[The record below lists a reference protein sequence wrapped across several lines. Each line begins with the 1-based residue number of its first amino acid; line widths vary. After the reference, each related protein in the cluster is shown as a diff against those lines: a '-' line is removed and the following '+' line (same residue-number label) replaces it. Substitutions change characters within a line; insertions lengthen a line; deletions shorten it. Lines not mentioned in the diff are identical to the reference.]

1 MSPIAIVS
9 IILLLVFAGFLAAS
23 ESALTSISR
32 VVIDELEG
40 KRGGALLRK
49 YSAQPAR
56 YLNVILLVR
65 KLCEFTATVLLAVI
79 LLRNYPSAQAMA
91 LTVAIM
97 VVLSYVVVGVGPRTL
112 GKQQPHKY
120 ARYGI
125 IVAYGMAFLLGPVT
139 KILISVGNALTP
151 GKGFRSGPFTSEAE
165 LRDLVDQ
172 AHERGLV
179 ESDEHEM
186 IHSVFEL
193 GDTLVRELMV
203 PRTDMV
209 WVEKDKSLR
218 QGLSLALRSGY
229 SRIPV
234 IGDSIDN
241 IVGIVY
247 VKDLA
252 KRALDHHESEQSETI
267 EQHMR
272 PANFVPEIKMA
283 DDLLKEMQKNQI
295 HLAIVVDEYGGTAGI
310 ITIEDIIEEIVGEIE
325 DEFDD
330 AEIQYTKQAENAFLF
345 EGRTSLNDLL
355 KIIGEEYEPMI
366 EEARGVPLSASCVV
380 HRGEMLEILQ
390 SARDF
395 LPVDFLTAESI
406 LNERDQIIDEGR
418 SSAEAMIA
426 TTREDVSRMIEQ
438 TSIVQAARDEAQRIL
453 VDARAVAEEERHEV
467 EAYID
472 ARLATLEV
480 ILNKTLDA
488 VARGRERLE
497 GAGDNDVLSQLNS
510 DR

>member
-1 MSPIAIVS
+1 MSPIAIIS
-9 IILLLVFAGFLAAS
+9 IIALLAFAGFLAAS

-32 VVIDELEG
+32 IVVEELEG

-65 KLCEFTATVLLAVI
+65 KLCELTATVLLASI

-91 LTVAIM
+91 LTVLIM

-125 IVAYGMAFLLGPVT
+125 IVAYGLAIILGPVT
-139 KILISVGNALTP
+139 KLLITVGNAITP

-165 LRDLVDQ
+165 LRDLVDL

-203 PRTDMV
+203 PRTEMV
-209 WVEKDKSLR
+209 WIEKDKSLR
-218 QGLSLALRSGY
+218 QGLSLALRSGF

-234 IGDSIDN
+234 VGTGLDN
-241 IVGIVY
+241 IIGIVY

-252 KRALDHHESEQSETI
+252 KRALDHHEAEQSENI

-272 PANFVPEIKMA
+272 PANFIPEIKMA
-283 DDLLKEMQKNQI
+283 DELLKEMQRDQI
-295 HLAIVVDEYGGTAGI
+295 HLAVVVDEYGGTAGI

-330 AEIQYTKQAENAFLF
+330 GEDHFTWLSPDKARANATLHIEDLADELKIVISDSDF
-345 EGRTSLNDLL
+345 EDVDTIGGLMAQKLGRVPIAGSTISLNGWS
-355 KIIGEEYEPMI
+355 ITSE
-366 EEARGVPLSASCVV
+366 RPL
-380 HRGEMLEILQ
+380 
-390 SARDF
+390 
-395 LPVDFLTAESI
+395 
-406 LNERDQIIDEGR
+406 GR
-418 SSAEAMIA
+418 RRRISSVLI
-426 TTREDVSRMIEQ
+426 
-438 TSIVQAARDEAQRIL
+438 
-453 VDARAVAEEERHEV
+453 
-467 EAYID
+467 
-472 ARLATLEV
+472 
-480 ILNKTLDA
+480 
-488 VARGRERLE
+488 ERLE
-497 GAGDNDVLSQLNS
+497 VEIEDHE
-510 DR
+510 

>member
-1 MSPIAIVS
+1 MSPIAIIS
-9 IILLLVFAGFLAAS
+9 IIALLAFAGFLAAS

-32 VVIDELEG
+32 IVVEELEG

-65 KLCEFTATVLLAVI
+65 KLCEFTATVLLASI

-91 LTVAIM
+91 LTVLIM

-125 IVAYGMAFLLGPVT
+125 IVAYGLAIILGPVT
-139 KILISVGNALTP
+139 KLLITVGNAITP

-165 LRDLVDQ
+165 LRDLVDL

-203 PRTDMV
+203 PRTEMV
-209 WVEKDKSLR
+209 WIEKDKSLR
-218 QGLSLALRSGY
+218 QGLSLALRSGF

-234 IGDSIDN
+234 VGTGPDN
-241 IVGIVY
+241 IIGIVY

-252 KRALDHHESEQSETI
+252 KRALDHHEAEQSENI

-272 PANFVPEIKMA
+272 PASFIPEIKMA
-283 DDLLKEMQKNQI
+283 DELLKEMQRDQI
-295 HLAIVVDEYGGTAGI
+295 HLAVVVDEYGGTAGI

-330 AEIQYTKQAENAFLF
+330 GEDHFTWLSPDKARANATLHIEDLANELKIVISDSDF
-345 EGRTSLNDLL
+345 EDVDTIGGLMAQKLGRVPIAGSTISLNGWS
-355 KIIGEEYEPMI
+355 ITSE
-366 EEARGVPLSASCVV
+366 RPL
-380 HRGEMLEILQ
+380 
-390 SARDF
+390 
-395 LPVDFLTAESI
+395 
-406 LNERDQIIDEGR
+406 GR
-418 SSAEAMIA
+418 RRRISSVLI
-426 TTREDVSRMIEQ
+426 
-438 TSIVQAARDEAQRIL
+438 
-453 VDARAVAEEERHEV
+453 
-467 EAYID
+467 
-472 ARLATLEV
+472 
-480 ILNKTLDA
+480 
-488 VARGRERLE
+488 ERLE
-497 GAGDNDVLSQLNS
+497 VEIEDHE
-510 DR
+510 

>member
-1 MSPIAIVS
+1 MSPLAIIS
-9 IILLLVFAGFLAAS
+9 IIALLAFAGFLAAS

-32 VVIDELEG
+32 IVVEELEG

-49 YSAQPAR
+49 YSLQPAR

-79 LLRNYPSAQAMA
+79 LLRNYSSAQAMA

-125 IVAYGMAFLLGPVT
+125 IVAYALAFLLGPVT
-139 KILISVGNALTP
+139 KLLIAVGNALTP

-209 WVEKDKSLR
+209 WIEKDKTLR

-234 IGDSIDN
+234 VGTGPDN
-241 IVGIVY
+241 IIGIVY

-252 KRALDHHESEQSETI
+252 KRALDHHDAEQSENI

-272 PANFVPEIKMA
+272 PATFVPEIKMA
-283 DDLLKEMQKNQI
+283 DELLKEMQRNQI
-295 HLAIVVDEYGGTAGI
+295 HLAVVVDEYGGTAGI

-330 AEIQYTKQAENAFLF
+330 GDDDFVWLSPDKARANA
-345 EGRTSLNDLL
+345 SLHIEDLADEL
-355 KIIGEEYEPMI
+355 KI
-366 EEARGVPLSASCVV
+366 
-380 HRGEMLEILQ
+380 EI
-390 SARDF
+390 SESDF
-395 LPVDFLTAESI
+395 
-406 LNERDQIIDEGR
+406 
-418 SSAEAMIA
+418 
-426 TTREDVSRMIEQ
+426 EDVDTIGGLMAQKLGRVPIAGSTVSLHGWSI
-438 TSIVQAARDEAQRIL
+438 TSERPLGRRRRISSVL
-453 VDARAVAEEERHEV
+453 
-467 EAYID
+467 I
-472 ARLATLEV
+472 
-480 ILNKTLDA
+480 
-488 VARGRERLE
+488 ERLE
-497 GAGDNDVLSQLNS
+497 KEIEDHE
-510 DR
+510 

>member
-1 MSPIAIVS
+1 MSPIAIIS
-9 IILLLVFAGFLAAS
+9 IIALLAFAGFLAAS

-32 VVIDELEG
+32 IVVEELEG

-65 KLCEFTATVLLAVI
+65 KLCELTATVLLASI

-125 IVAYGMAFLLGPVT
+125 IVAYGLAIILGPVT
-139 KILISVGNALTP
+139 KLLITVGNAITP

-165 LRDLVDQ
+165 LRDLVDL

-203 PRTDMV
+203 PRTEMV
-209 WVEKDKSLR
+209 WIEKDKSLR
-218 QGLSLALRSGY
+218 QGLSLALRSGF

-234 IGDSIDN
+234 VGTGPDN
-241 IVGIVY
+241 IIGIVY

-252 KRALDHHESEQSETI
+252 KRALDHHEAEQSENI

-272 PANFVPEIKMA
+272 PANFIPEIKMA
-283 DDLLKEMQKNQI
+283 DELLKEMQRDQI
-295 HLAIVVDEYGGTAGI
+295 HLAVVVDEYGGTAGI

-330 AEIQYTKQAENAFLF
+330 GEDHFTWLSPDKARANATLHIEDLADELKIVISDSDF
-345 EGRTSLNDLL
+345 EDVDTIGGLMAQKLGRVPIAGSTISLNGWS
-355 KIIGEEYEPMI
+355 ITSE
-366 EEARGVPLSASCVV
+366 RPL
-380 HRGEMLEILQ
+380 
-390 SARDF
+390 
-395 LPVDFLTAESI
+395 
-406 LNERDQIIDEGR
+406 GR
-418 SSAEAMIA
+418 RRRISSVLI
-426 TTREDVSRMIEQ
+426 
-438 TSIVQAARDEAQRIL
+438 
-453 VDARAVAEEERHEV
+453 
-467 EAYID
+467 
-472 ARLATLEV
+472 
-480 ILNKTLDA
+480 
-488 VARGRERLE
+488 ERLE
-497 GAGDNDVLSQLNS
+497 VEIEDHE
-510 DR
+510 

>member
-1 MSPIAIVS
+1 MSPIAITS
-9 IILLLVFAGFLAAS
+9 IIALLAFAGFLAAS

-32 VVIDELEG
+32 IVVEELEG

-65 KLCEFTATVLLAVI
+65 KFCELTATVLLASI
-79 LLRNYPSAQAMA
+79 LLRNYSSAQAMA

-125 IVAYGMAFLLGPVT
+125 IVAHGLAIILGPVT
-139 KILISVGNALTP
+139 KLLITLGNAITP

-179 ESDEHEM
+179 ESNEHEM

-209 WVEKDKSLR
+209 WIEKDKTLR
-218 QGLSLALRSGY
+218 QGLSLALRSGF

-234 IGDSIDN
+234 VGTGLDN
-241 IVGIVY
+241 IIGIVY

-252 KRALDHHESEQSETI
+252 KRALDHHEAEQSENI
-267 EQHMR
+267 EAHMR

-283 DDLLKEMQKNQI
+283 DELLKEMQRDQI
-295 HLAIVVDEYGGTAGI
+295 HLAVVVDEYGGTAGI

-325 DEFDD
+325 DEFDAGEVNFTWLTTEKARANATFHIED
-330 AEIQYTKQAENAFLF
+330 LASELKIEINESDF
-345 EGRTSLNDLL
+345 EDVDTIGGLMAQKLGRVPIAGSTISLNGWS
-355 KIIGEEYEPMI
+355 ITSE
-366 EEARGVPLSASCVV
+366 RPL
-380 HRGEMLEILQ
+380 
-390 SARDF
+390 
-395 LPVDFLTAESI
+395 
-406 LNERDQIIDEGR
+406 GR
-418 SSAEAMIA
+418 RRRISSVLI
-426 TTREDVSRMIEQ
+426 
-438 TSIVQAARDEAQRIL
+438 
-453 VDARAVAEEERHEV
+453 
-467 EAYID
+467 
-472 ARLATLEV
+472 
-480 ILNKTLDA
+480 
-488 VARGRERLE
+488 ERLE
-497 GAGDNDVLSQLNS
+497 REIEDHE
-510 DR
+510 

>member
-1 MSPIAIVS
+1 MSPLAIIS
-9 IILLLVFAGFLAAS
+9 IIALLAFAGFLAAS

-32 VVIDELEG
+32 IVVEELEG

-49 YSAQPAR
+49 YSLQPAR

-79 LLRNYPSAQAMA
+79 LLRNYSSAQAMA

-125 IVAYGMAFLLGPVT
+125 IVAYALAFLLGPVT
-139 KILISVGNALTP
+139 KLLIAVGNALTP

-209 WVEKDKSLR
+209 WIEKDKTLR

-234 IGDSIDN
+234 VGTGPDN
-241 IVGIVY
+241 IIGIVY

-252 KRALDHHESEQSETI
+252 RRALDHHDAEQSENI

-272 PANFVPEIKMA
+272 PATFVPEIKMA
-283 DDLLKEMQKNQI
+283 DELLKEMQRNQI
-295 HLAIVVDEYGGTAGI
+295 HLAVVVDEYGGTAGI

-330 AEIQYTKQAENAFLF
+330 GDDDFVWLSPDKARANA
-345 EGRTSLNDLL
+345 SLHIEDLADAL
-355 KIIGEEYEPMI
+355 KI
-366 EEARGVPLSASCVV
+366 
-380 HRGEMLEILQ
+380 EI
-390 SARDF
+390 SESDF
-395 LPVDFLTAESI
+395 
-406 LNERDQIIDEGR
+406 
-418 SSAEAMIA
+418 
-426 TTREDVSRMIEQ
+426 EDVDTIGGLMAQKLGRVPIAGSTVSLHGWSI
-438 TSIVQAARDEAQRIL
+438 TSERPLGRRRRISSVL
-453 VDARAVAEEERHEV
+453 
-467 EAYID
+467 I
-472 ARLATLEV
+472 
-480 ILNKTLDA
+480 
-488 VARGRERLE
+488 ERLE
-497 GAGDNDVLSQLNS
+497 KEIEDHE
-510 DR
+510 

>member
-9 IILLLVFAGFLAAS
+9 IIALLAFAGFLAAS

-32 VVIDELEG
+32 IVVEELEG
-40 KRGGALLRK
+40 KRGGALLGK

-65 KLCEFTATVLLAVI
+65 KLCELTATVLLASI

-91 LTVAIM
+91 LTVLIM

-125 IVAYGMAFLLGPVT
+125 IVAYGLTIILGPVT
-139 KILISVGNALTP
+139 KLLITVGNAITP

-203 PRTDMV
+203 PRTEMV
-209 WVEKDKSLR
+209 WIEKDKSLR
-218 QGLSLALRSGY
+218 QGLSLALRSGF

-234 IGDSIDN
+234 VGTGPDN
-241 IVGIVY
+241 IIGIVY

-252 KRALDHHESEQSETI
+252 KRALDHHEAEQSENI

-272 PANFVPEIKMA
+272 PATFVPETKMA
-283 DDLLKEMQKNQI
+283 DELLKEMQRNQI
-295 HLAIVVDEYGGTAGI
+295 HLAVVVDEYGGTAGI

-330 AEIQYTKQAENAFLF
+330 GEDHFTWLSSNMARANASLHIEDLADELKIEINESDF
-345 EGRTSLNDLL
+345 EGIDTIGGLMAQKLGRVPIAGSTISLNGWS
-355 KIIGEEYEPMI
+355 ITSERPIGRRRRI
-366 EEARGVPLSASCVV
+366 
-380 HRGEMLEILQ
+380 
-390 SARDF
+390 
-395 LPVDFLTAESI
+395 
-406 LNERDQIIDEGR
+406 
-418 SSAEAMIA
+418 SSVLI
-426 TTREDVSRMIEQ
+426 
-438 TSIVQAARDEAQRIL
+438 
-453 VDARAVAEEERHEV
+453 
-467 EAYID
+467 
-472 ARLATLEV
+472 
-480 ILNKTLDA
+480 
-488 VARGRERLE
+488 ERLE
-497 GAGDNDVLSQLNS
+497 TEIEDHE
-510 DR
+510 